1 MGTFSSLC
9 ASDKLNTKKL
19 TSPIIHLS
27 ERRFVMKRLFILFLI
42 CSMVLLSAGSVSAEE
57 NLVMPYPADT
67 EVNIQ
72 FGVYYAEIADVSTI
86 GSGGYIDAALYE
98 QDLYLLSDIDG
109 LKPGSRVQIEGT
121 EYAVASVTPKGDGS
135 IDITAEG
142 NSALYSFRPYGELYA
157 VEDSSGYPA
166 ATWVGDYRIMMP
178 LPDAFRYC
186 SIDSDD
192 NVKVYDADQFVEMMA
207 GNACTFNRAYTVL
220 SFGKG
225 APYRLILGTKMI
237 PFPTGAVQAANKQIT
252 KNTAGNTGTTTG
264 SSTGIKSGNISSVAK
279 PGSSSVVPA
288 GSSTGTNTGNSTA
301 ANAGSFTLHP
311 VVWDGVGLGKCAIPA
326 GYEMNLNVYCNDQST
341 CFGAPFR
348 YRVEAVSG
356 SAVLGYFSSEVYVER
371 VSGYYRQNNGAHDPE
386 LDTFMMTY
394 MNASQYCD
402 WIASRMVSDPA
413 FWKEEDASLLNSKVE
428 YAKNYYKNNTVDDM
442 ASVGIKTNWYDVTA
456 AQRVYTYQHN
466 GETYALCILAEVRAF
481 QMKSG
486 VGVLTYW
493 DIPEYFYMISS
504 VSDFDR
510 IHATDFQAFT
520 SNTAFSDTFT
530 QLQDDLSNQIRKKI
544 EEGWARDIAYSNAYT
559 AAMNALV
566 TSSVESCLHSSSY
579 SASDRFSDY
588 IFDQNEY
595 TTGDGYT
602 CNISTSYDYV
612 WDGGNGTVYYSN
624 NALDMPAGATQLSP
638 R

>member
-9 ASDKLNTKKL
+9 ASDKLKTKNFTGL
-19 TSPIIHLS
+19 IIHLS
-27 ERRFVMKRLFILFLI
+27 ERRFLMKRLFVLFLV
-42 CSMVLLSAGSVSAEE
+42 CSMILLSAGSVSAEE
-57 NLVMPYPADT
+57 SVVMPLPADT
-67 EVNIQ
+67 EVNTSW
-72 FGVYYAEIADVSTI
+72 GVYLADFSDASSFPRSGSVKVSLYAQEMYSLA
-86 GSGGYIDAALYE
+86 
-98 QDLYLLSDIDG
+98 DIDG
-109 LKPGSRVQIEGT
+109 LRSGSAVQIAGNV
-121 EYAVASVTPKGDGS
+121 YHVSKVTPRQDGS
-135 IDITAEG
+135 VVIDG
-142 NSALYSFRPYGELYA
+142 G
-157 VEDSSGYPA
+157 EDSIPVVFKPQGEVYLASRNDCA
-166 ATWVGDYRIMMP
+166 VSTFVGTYTLTMP
-178 LPDAFRYC
+178 LPDAFTFFWMHSSK
-186 SIDSDD
+186 SIDSYTGDGFA
-192 NVKVYDADQFVEMMA
+192 NLLSGGSLPALSRSF
-207 GNACTFNRAYTVL
+207 TVL
-220 SFGKG
+220 SFSGGQPARLVFADFTVDNPEDAVHTASASKASPSG
-225 APYRLILGTKMI
+225 LPAPGPVYS
-237 PFPTGAVQAANKQIT
+237 
-252 KNTAGNTGTTTG
+252 G
-264 SSTGIKSGNISSVAK
+264 SG
-279 PGSSSVVPA
+279 A
-288 GSSTGTNTGNSTA
+288 GSG
-301 ANAGSFTLHP
+301 AGSFTLHP

-326 GYEMNLNVYCNDQST
+326 GYEMNLNVYCNDDST

-348 YRVEAVSG
+348 FRVEAVSG

-386 LDTFMMTY
+386 LDVFMMTY

-402 WIASRMVSDPA
+402 WVASRMVSDPA
-413 FWKEEDASLLNSKVE
+413 FWKEEDSSLLNGKVE
-428 YAKNYYKNNTVDDM
+428 YAKNYYKNKTVDDM

-520 SNTAFSDTFT
+520 SNTAFSDTFV
-530 QLQDDLSNQIRKKI
+530 QLQDDLTAQIRQRI
-544 EEGWARDIAYSNAYT
+544 EQGWARDIAYSNAYT

-566 TSSVESCLHSSSY
+566 TSSVESYLHSSSY